1 MQALSSLVSTPMPS
15 RSDVSRKSNLYDDES
30 VVLNLLDKAGIP
42 PRYRTATLKT
52 CKADVAEYA
61 DLLASGCRRNLVI
74 QGDVNTGK
82 TYSACAV
89 LKRFIAT
96 TKQRGAFTTFDDLL
110 YRIRDAYGHNESEKM
125 LINSLTLNRLLV
137 IDDFGKEHMTQWSL
151 PIIWRIVNKRYNDQ
165 RPTIFTTQY
174 TIDELVGRICGNGGD
189 MQMAKA
195 IVRRMVDPLVDGED
209 SGAVVV
215 KAVGTYAG

>member
-1 MQALSSLVSTPMPS
+1 MQMLSSLVSMPMPS
-15 RSDVSRKSNLYDDES
+15 RPVDHPRANPYDDEAVILS
-30 VVLNLLDKAGIP
+30 LLDKAGIP

-52 CKADVAEYA
+52 CRPEFAEYA
-61 DLLASGCRRNLVI
+61 DMIASGHRRNLVI
-74 QGDVNTGK
+74 QGEVNTGK

-89 LKRFIAT
+89 LKRFIAA

-125 LINSLTLNRLLV
+125 LVNSLTLNRMLV
-137 IDDFGKEHMTQWSL
+137 IDDFGKEQMTQWSL

-165 RPTIFTTQY
+165 RPTVFTTQY
-174 TIDELVGRICGNGGD
+174 TSDELVGRMCGNGGD

-209 SGAVVV
+209 SRAVVV